1 MKRIYIFRF
10 MSLSIMGIIFW
21 FSNQNAEESLKQSN
35 FILQYLKEIL
45 EIFNLDVRKLAHFT
59 IYLTLG
65 SCYFLGFKKLDKKA
79 GILSIILT
87 FLYACTDEF
96 HQSFVPGRGPAFKD
110 VIIDTLGGA
119 LGVSVL
125 YRVTHYYKKAY
136 NQNK

>member
-1 MKRIYIFRF
+1 MKRIYFFRF
-10 MSLSIMGIIFW
+10 MSFSIMGIIFW
-21 FSNQNAEESLKQSN
+21 FSNQDAEESLKQSN

-45 EIFNLDVRKLAHFT
+45 EIFSLDVRKLAHFT

-65 SCYFLGFKKLDKKA
+65 SCYFLSFKKLNKNA

-96 HQSFVPGRGPAFKD
+96 HQSFIPGRGPAFKD
-110 VIIDTLGGA
+110 VTIDTLGGSS
-119 LGVSVL
+119 GIVIL
-125 YRVTHYYKKAY
+125 YKFINHYKKAY